1 MAIRKIEKACP
12 ESIDVVSKW
21 HHLTCQLVTP
31 LYGGGV
37 DSSTIDESM
46 PIRTSSIKGQLRI
59 WWRLLAKNLWKL
71 GSDKEIRIQ
80 EFKLWGGIGKD
91 DASHASEV
99 FIRVSIPHDE
109 YEKNKL
115 VLNLIKHDEYTKK
128 YSELKYLFFPA
139 DNNKNENNEVIECH
153 LLQEGFRW
161 NLSVKFSDQLEQNA
175 ILKQQ
180 VLETIRWWSQFGGIG
195 ARSRRGTGAFI
206 ITEASDLPEVLEPL
220 TADDVAKAG
229 CQLAIAGGQGDALVA
244 WKNAVGKL
252 SDFRQKANIGRNPT
266 SAPPKPAGRSR
277 WPEPDAIRRIQK
289 MHDPRHEPEHKAG
302 NIFPRGLFGMPI
314 IFHFVGRGEPGD
326 TSLQPKG
333 KERLASPL
341 FIRPF
346 YNREKNNFSPAV
358 LLTPYD
364 WILEEPIELKGS
376 RAGEVSLW
384 DPKVAELITPIKDN
398 GGDNPLT
405 AFMNFFQKG

>member
-1 MAIRKIEKACP
+1 MTTRKIKTDFPKPLEI
-12 ESIDVVSKW
+12 SSKW
-21 HHLTCQLVTP
+21 HRLTCQLITP

-46 PIRTSSIKGQLRI
+46 PIRASSIKGQLRI

-71 GSDKEIRIQ
+71 GSDNEVRAQ

-99 FIRVSIPHDE
+99 FVRVS
-109 YEKNKL
+109 
-115 VLNLIKHDEYTKK
+115 VLDDTRNRLNSYQEYTSK
-128 YSELKYLFFPA
+128 YRELEYVFFPA
-139 DNNKNENNEVIECH
+139 ANETDSSISHDLFE
-153 LLQEGFRW
+153 EGFRW
-161 NLSVKFSDQLEQNA
+161 NLSIKFSDQLVQNA
-175 ILKQQ
+175 TLKQQ

-195 ARSRRGTGAFI
+195 ARSRRGAGAFI
-206 ITEASDLPEVLEPL
+206 ITESPDFPEVLEPL
-220 TADDVAKAG
+220 TADGVRKAG
-229 CQLAIAGGQGDALVA
+229 CQLSIAGAQGDALVA
-244 WKNAVGKL
+244 WKNAIGKL

-289 MHDPRHEPEHKAG
+289 THDPRHAPEHKAG
-302 NIFPRGLFGMPI
+302 NIFPRGMFGMPI
-314 IFHFVGRGEPGD
+314 IFKFVGHNKEPGE
-326 TSLQPKG
+326 TTLQPKG
-333 KERLASPL
+333 KERFASPL

-358 LLTPYD
+358 LLTPYE
-364 WILEEPIELKGS
+364 WILEESIELKGS

-384 DPKVAELITPIKDN
+384 DPKVVELITPIKEN

>member
-12 ESIDVVSKW
+12 ESIEVVSKW
-21 HHLTCQLVTP
+21 HTLKCQLVTP

-37 DSSTIDESM
+37 DSSTVDEFM
-46 PIRTSSIKGQLRI
+46 PIRASSIKGQLRI

-71 GSDKEIRIQ
+71 GSDQEIRTR

-99 FIRVSIPHDE
+99 FIRVSALDNTE
-109 YEKNKL
+109 NRLKSYQ
-115 VLNLIKHDEYTKK
+115 EYTSK
-128 YSELKYLFFPA
+128 YRELGYVFFPA
-139 DNNKNENNEVIECH
+139 DNETDSSISHDLFE
-153 LLQEGFRW
+153 EGFRW
-161 NLSVKFSDQLEQNA
+161 DLSVKFSNQLEQNA
-175 ILKQQ
+175 NLKQQ

-206 ITEASDLPEVLEPL
+206 ITEAPDLPEVLEPL

-229 CQLAIAGGQGDALVA
+229 CHLAIAGGQGDALVA
-244 WKNAVGKL
+244 WKNAIGKL

-289 MHDPRHEPEHKAG
+289 KHDPRHEPEHKAG

-314 IFHFVGRGEPGD
+314 IFHFVGRGEPED
-326 TSLQPKG
+326 TTLQPKG
-333 KERLASPL
+333 KERFASPL

-364 WILEEPIELKGS
+364 WILEESMELKGS

-384 DPKVAELITPIKDN
+384 DPKAAELITPIKEN